1 MLSDQGD
8 RNKSAQRLFC
18 NFGIIYTLMDLYQL
32 LKSSNKNFIPVLQL
46 KSWTYEH
53 RNTKV

>member
-8 RNKSAQRLFC
+8 RNKSAQKLFC